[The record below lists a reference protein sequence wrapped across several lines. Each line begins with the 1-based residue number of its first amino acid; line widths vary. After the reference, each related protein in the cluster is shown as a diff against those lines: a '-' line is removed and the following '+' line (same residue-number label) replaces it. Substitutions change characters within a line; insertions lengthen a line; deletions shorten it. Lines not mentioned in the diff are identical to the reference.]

1 MRYTVSAPASLH
13 AAIQLPASKS
23 ISNRA
28 LILHS
33 LAHGNILPRNLSD
46 CDDTIVM
53 TRALDGN
60 PGHIDILAAGTAMR
74 FLTAY
79 LSVTPGTR
87 IITGTQRM
95 QQRPIRILVDALREL
110 GARIEYVGNEGF
122 PPLRITGTELTG
134 SEISLAG
141 NVSSQYISALLMI
154 GTVLPK
160 GLRLHLTGDIISR
173 PYINLTLQLMRDFGA
188 QADWVSEDC
197 ITVSPGG
204 YTDTPFTVES
214 DWSAASSWY
223 QMMAIEGIKNEKI
236 KGGDRSSAKESED
249 STKEEAHTAEIELLG
264 LFAHSYQGDS
274 RGAEVFTRLGVHTE
288 YTDRGVKLTRKGTPA
303 TRLDEDMVDIPDL
316 AQTFVVTCCLMDIPF
331 RFTGLQSLKIKETDR
346 ITALITELRKLGYVV
361 RSEQDSILLWDGERC
376 PADADP
382 VIATYEDHRM
392 AMAFAPACLVL
403 PQIRINEPQVVTKSY
418 PAYWEDLQ
426 KAGFKVCQDA
436 MQS

>member
-1 MRYTVSAPASLH
+1 MKKRIAGIFALTLAFATLLGGCGSKMTTDDAKSYAQACLDASY
-13 AAIQLPASKS
+13 K
-23 ISNRA
+23 
-28 LILHS
+28 
-33 LAHGNILPRNLSD
+33 GEFD
-46 CDDTIVM
+46 E
-53 TRALDGN
+53 
-60 PGHIDILAAGTAMR
+60 
-74 FLTAY
+74 Y
-79 LSVTPGTR
+79 LSQT
-87 IITGTQRM
+87 
-95 QQRPIRILVDALREL
+95 
-110 GARIEYVGNEGF
+110 
-122 PPLRITGTELTG
+122 
-134 SEISLAG
+134 
-141 NVSSQYISALLMI
+141 
-154 GTVLPK
+154 
-160 GLRLHLTGDIISR
+160 
-173 PYINLTLQLMRDFGA
+173 
-188 QADWVSEDC
+188 
-197 ITVSPGG
+197 
-204 YTDTPFTVES
+204 
-214 DWSAASSWY
+214 
-223 QMMAIEGIKNEKI
+223 
-236 KGGDRSSAKESED
+236 D

>member
-1 MRYTVSAPASLH
+1 
-13 AAIQLPASKS
+13 
-23 ISNRA
+23 
-28 LILHS
+28 
-33 LAHGNILPRNLSD
+33 
-46 CDDTIVM
+46 
-53 TRALDGN
+53 
-60 PGHIDILAAGTAMR
+60 
-74 FLTAY
+74 
-79 LSVTPGTR
+79 
-87 IITGTQRM
+87 
-95 QQRPIRILVDALREL
+95 
-110 GARIEYVGNEGF
+110 
-122 PPLRITGTELTG
+122 
-134 SEISLAG
+134 
-141 NVSSQYISALLMI
+141 
-154 GTVLPK
+154 
-160 GLRLHLTGDIISR
+160 
-173 PYINLTLQLMRDFGA
+173 
-188 QADWVSEDC
+188 
-197 ITVSPGG
+197 
-204 YTDTPFTVES
+204 
-214 DWSAASSWY
+214 
-223 QMMAIEGIKNEKI
+223 MAIEGIKNEKI

-288 YTDRGVKLTRKGTPA
+288 YTDRGVKLIRKGTPA

-426 KAGFKVCQDA
+426 KAGFKVCQSNA
-436 MQS
+436 ILE